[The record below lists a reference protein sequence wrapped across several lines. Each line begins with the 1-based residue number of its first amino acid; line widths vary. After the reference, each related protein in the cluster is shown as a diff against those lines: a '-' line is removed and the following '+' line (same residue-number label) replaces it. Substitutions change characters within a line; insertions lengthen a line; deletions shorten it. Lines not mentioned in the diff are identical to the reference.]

1 MLSKCPDINQM
12 QKAKKSLSGR
22 IVSTPVLELTGSKIF
37 PLLPKGSNVR
47 MKMELFQ
54 HTGSFKSRGVLLALD
69 KLSIKQK
76 ENGVV
81 AVSAGN
87 HALAVSWASKCS
99 GVNAKVVMLET
110 SDPLRIQGCKDH
122 GAEVILCKD
131 VKNAFELMD
140 QIALSENRTI
150 LQPFDSESMVLG
162 SASCGLEIIENFP
175 ELDIA
180 IVPVGGGGLIA
191 GIASAIKKT
200 KPSTI
205 IYGVEPEGA
214 DSMYRSFQKE
224 KAIKLEKVETIA
236 DSLGSPMAMDY
247 SFGVVHEFVD
257 AIVRV
262 KDDELKSA
270 LNLMRDQLNLIVEP
284 ACAASLAGLLGPL
297 KELVVG
303 KAISII
309 ACGSNISFNRYV
321 KLVE

>member
-1 MLSKCPDINQM
+1 M

-22 IVSTPVLELTGSKIF
+22 IVSTPVLELTGSKIS
-37 PLLPKGSNVR
+37 PLLPKDTNVR

-54 HTGSFKSRGVLLALD
+54 HTGSFKSRGVILALD

-87 HALAVSWASKCS
+87 HALAVSWASKNC

-110 SDPLRIQGCKDH
+110 SDPSRIQGCKDH

-131 VKNAFELMD
+131 VKNAFAVMD
-140 QIALSENRTI
+140 QIAQSENRTI
-150 LQPFDSESMVLG
+150 LQPFNSESMILG
-162 SASCGLEIIENFP
+162 SATCGLEIIENFP
-175 ELDIA
+175 ELDVA
-180 IVPVGGGGLIA
+180 IVPIGGGGLIG
-191 GIASAIKKT
+191 GIASAIKKS
-200 KPSTI
+200 KPSSI

-214 DSMYRSFQKE
+214 DSMYKSFQNE
-224 KAIKLEKVETIA
+224 KAMKLEKVDTVA

-257 AIVRV
+257 AIVKV
-262 KDDELKSA
+262 KDDELISA
-270 LNLMRDQLNLIVEP
+270 LKLMRDQLNLVVEP
-284 ACAASLAGLLGPL
+284 ACVASLAGLLGPL

-303 KAISII
+303 KAISVI
-309 ACGSNISFNRYV
+309 ACGSNISFDRYK
-321 KLVE
+321 KLIE

>member
-1 MLSKCPDINQM
+1 
-12 QKAKKSLSGR
+12 
-22 IVSTPVLELTGSKIF
+22 
-37 PLLPKGSNVR
+37 
-47 MKMELFQ
+47 
-54 HTGSFKSRGVLLALD
+54 
-69 KLSIKQK
+69 
-76 ENGVV
+76 
-81 AVSAGN
+81 
-87 HALAVSWASKCS
+87 
-99 GVNAKVVMLET
+99 
-110 SDPLRIQGCKDH
+110 
-122 GAEVILCKD
+122 
-131 VKNAFELMD
+131 
-140 QIALSENRTI
+140 
-150 LQPFDSESMVLG
+150 MVLG

-205 IYGVEPEGA
+205 IYGIEPEGA

-224 KAIKLEKVETIA
+224 KAMKLEKVETIA

-262 KDDELKSA
+262 KDEELKST

>member
-1 MLSKCPDINQM
+1 MLSKCPDIKQM

-69 KLSIKQK
+69 NLSSKQK

-87 HALAVSWASKCS
+87 HALAVSWESKCC
-99 GVNAKVVMLET
+99 GVNAKFVMLET

-122 GAEVILCKD
+122 VAEVILCKD

-262 KDDELKSA
+262 KDDELKST